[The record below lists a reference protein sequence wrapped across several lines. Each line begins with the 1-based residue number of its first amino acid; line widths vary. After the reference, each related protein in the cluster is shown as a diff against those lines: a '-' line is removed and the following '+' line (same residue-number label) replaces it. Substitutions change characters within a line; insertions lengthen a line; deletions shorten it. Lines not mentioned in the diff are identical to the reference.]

1 MAIRTIDRCTWCG
14 RRFDRRGGR
23 VELRAPAREEGDGHR
38 QVEFVCTGCYES
50 ALHEPDFTPVQVWK
64 NDDQRVVRLPDASYL
79 GAESCRF
86 ATDP

>member
-1 MAIRTIDRCTWCG
+1 M
-14 RRFDRRGGR
+14 
-23 VELRAPAREEGDGHR
+23 
-38 QVEFVCTGCYES
+38 EFVCTGCYES